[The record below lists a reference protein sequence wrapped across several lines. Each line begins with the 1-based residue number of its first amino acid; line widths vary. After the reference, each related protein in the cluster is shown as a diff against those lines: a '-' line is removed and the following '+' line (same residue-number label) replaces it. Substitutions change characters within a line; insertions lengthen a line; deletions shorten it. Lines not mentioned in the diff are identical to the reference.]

1 LLLLIIVLLANANTP
16 WPMVLFI
23 AALSFQLGVLSH
35 RAWRK
40 SVQPGINLQV
50 DEESISRVDVQ
61 GHVTRV
67 LWNEVAR
74 VRYVTSGGSALEFI
88 RANEDAP
95 SIRVP
100 LSLENVDEF
109 LAFVRRRTPQIVG
122 QIPLSMKPSQGR
134 LWYGMR
140 LLISTSLPFP
150 VVAAYWMMIGEW
162 RTALWA
168 LLIPGSLLSLL
179 FVLLALLPIREMRV
193 EYQSVLVRS
202 AMRESRWSFDEID
215 DVTLQVDRAG
225 SLRSL
230 EFQLRLGS
238 GEIRKVPCLG
248 EDPIGCFNALERMVN
263 QSRSLLA

>member
-1 LLLLIIVLLANANTP
+1 
-16 WPMVLFI
+16 
-23 AALSFQLGVLSH
+23 
-35 RAWRK
+35 
-40 SVQPGINLQV
+40 
-50 DEESISRVDVQ
+50 
-61 GHVTRV
+61 
-67 LWNEVAR
+67 
-74 VRYVTSGGSALEFI
+74 
-88 RANEDAP
+88 
-95 SIRVP
+95 
-100 LSLENVDEF
+100 
-109 LAFVRRRTPQIVG
+109 
-122 QIPLSMKPSQGR
+122 
-134 LWYGMR
+134 MR
-140 LLISTSLPFP
+140 LLISTSLPFL

>member
-1 LLLLIIVLLANANTP
+1 
-16 WPMVLFI
+16 MVLFV
-23 AALSFQLGVLSH
+23 AALSFQLGVLSY

-40 SVQPGINLQV
+40 SVQPCIHLEA
-50 DEESISRVDVQ
+50 DEESISRFDMQ

-67 LWNEVAR
+67 LWDEVAR

-88 RANEDAP
+88 RVAEDAP

-109 LAFVRRRTPQIVG
+109 LEFVCRHTPQIVS
-122 QIPLSMKPSQGR
+122 QIPLSMKASRGR
-134 LWYGMR
+134 RRQEMR
-140 LLISTSLPFP
+140 LLISTPLPFL

-162 RTALWA
+162 RAALWA
-168 LLIPGSLLSLL
+168 LLVPGSLLSLP
-179 FVLLALLPIREMRV
+179 FVLLALLPIREVRI

-202 AMRESRWSFDEID
+202 AIRESRWSFDEID